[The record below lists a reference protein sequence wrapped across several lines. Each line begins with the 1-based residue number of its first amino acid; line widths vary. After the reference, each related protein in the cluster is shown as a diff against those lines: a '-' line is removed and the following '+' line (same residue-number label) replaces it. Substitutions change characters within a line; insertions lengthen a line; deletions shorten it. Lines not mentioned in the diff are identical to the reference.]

1 MSTHTPQNVFR
12 SRNFRLVFFG
22 ALVSELGAVMYSF
35 AVGFYILQISGNNA
49 VLQGLYLAACGA
61 ATLLATPLGGVLGD
75 RCRKSAIMSACDYIK
90 GGIILLAGLL
100 LLLFRAPDAQILVL
114 FVSGVCGG
122 VISGIFSPASRALLP
137 HIVEEERLQQAN
149 AYFTI
154 KSSLESILGIVLAGV
169 LYAALPIHL
178 LLVLVGLC
186 YILSCVSEMFIRYA
200 HTAPKERLT
209 LRLAWRDLR
218 AGVDYLKGR
227 KAILALM
234 ASTLFINFFFLPV
247 GSNFIPYFVRTDI
260 ANAPRYLLDHWL
272 TPELWSSVFTMLIGV
287 SSLIGAAVL
296 SARRQREKCGRMISL
311 LLLVIAVIMIG
322 LTFSYWLLIGREASL
337 NVFLVLFSVGCFAI
351 GFLLTWINIPL
362 STTLMRIV
370 DRAQLSKVSSITAM
384 ASQGLTPIAAMLAGF
399 ALQYLGSTGMLAIC
413 TAGLTVTAV
422 CMFFNRHIREI

>member
-75 RCRKSAIMSACDYIK
+75 RCRKSAIMSACDYVK
-90 GGIILLAGLL
+90 GTVILLAGLL
-100 LLLFRAPDAQILVL
+100 LLLFRAYDVQILIL
-114 FVSGVCGG
+114 FAAGVCGS

-169 LYAALPIHL
+169 HL
-178 LLVLVGLC
+178 LLMLVGVC
-186 YILSCVSEMFIRYA
+186 YILSGVSEMFIRYA

-209 LRLAWRDLR
+209 LHLVWRDMQ

-322 LTFSYWLLIGREASL
+322 LTFSYWLLIGRGASL

-362 STTLMRIV
+362 STTLMRVV
-370 DRAQLSKVSSITAM
+370 DRAQLSKVSSISAM